1 MKIMSISQEWKFIQE
16 QLPDEIKRSSID
28 SPCADRLILFLVQAE
43 DRRFFKHHGFD
54 PLAILR
60 AIIKHTFFSSREG
73 ASTIEQQLVRVI
85 TGRYEYT
92 IERKIREIIL
102 ASRLHRIADKKSIA
116 FTYLNIAYYGTKYQ
130 NLEAILRRFNMDK
143 NNVIPDE
150 ICAEIVARLKYP
162 EPRIMTDKQRE
173 RIRRRVRYIIERVE
187 RYEHI

>member
-1 MKIMSISQEWKFIQE
+1 MSISQEWKFIQE

-130 NLEAILRRFNMDK
+130 NLEAILQRFNMDK

-162 EPRIMTDKQRE
+162 EPRNMTDKHQE
-173 RIRRRVRYIIERVE
+173 RIRRRVRYIMKRVE

>member
-1 MKIMSISQEWKFIQE
+1 MSISQEWKFIQE

-187 RYEHI
+187 RYEHK

>member
-1 MKIMSISQEWKFIQE
+1 MSISQEWNLIQE
-16 QLPDEIKRSSID
+16 QLPDEIKRSSIE
-28 SPCADRLILFLVQAE
+28 SLCADRLILFLVQAE

-54 PLAILR
+54 PLAISR
-60 AIIKHTFFSSREG
+60 AIIKHAFFSSREG

-92 IERKIREIIL
+92 IKRKIREIIL

-130 NLEAILRRFNMDK
+130 NLEAILQRFNMDK

-162 EPRIMTDKQRE
+162 EPRNMTDKQQE
-173 RIRRRVRYIIERVE
+173 RIRRRVRYIMKRVE
-187 RYEHI
+187 NYEHI

>member
-54 PLAILR
+54 PLATFR

-130 NLEAILRRFNMDK
+130 NLESILRRFNMDK

>member
-1 MKIMSISQEWKFIQE
+1 MSISQEWNLIQE

-54 PLAILR
+54 PLAIFR
-60 AIIKHTFFSSREG
+60 AIIKHAFFYSREG

-92 IERKIREIIL
+92 IKRKIREIIL

-130 NLEAILRRFNMDK
+130 NLEAILQRFNMDK
-143 NNVIPDE
+143 NDVIPDE

-162 EPRIMTDKQRE
+162 EPRNMTDKQQE
-173 RIRRRVRYIIERVE
+173 RIRRRVRYIMKRVE
-187 RYEHI
+187 NYEHI